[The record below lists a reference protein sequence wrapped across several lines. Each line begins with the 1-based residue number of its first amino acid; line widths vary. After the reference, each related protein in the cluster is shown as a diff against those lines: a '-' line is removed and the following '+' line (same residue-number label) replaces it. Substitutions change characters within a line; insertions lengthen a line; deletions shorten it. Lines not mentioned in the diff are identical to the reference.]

1 MKSEKAKKMIEN
13 GKHVLSIADKVFIH
27 SQEGV
32 DKDVAESAV
41 EIAEAEMRER
51 AIEAYRHT
59 CPFNINGYCSD
70 GSGACGP
77 LEENAC
83 FRYHQFVKYLNEQE
97 KP

>member
-41 EIAEAEMRER
+41 EIAEAEMREK
-51 AIEAYRHT
+51 AIETFKWLIVEYYAD
-59 CPFNINGYCSD
+59 IND
-70 GSGACGP
+70 KK
-77 LEENAC
+77 LIDKHIQK
-83 FRYHQFVKYLNEQE
+83 FTQQLDKQE
-97 KP
+97 